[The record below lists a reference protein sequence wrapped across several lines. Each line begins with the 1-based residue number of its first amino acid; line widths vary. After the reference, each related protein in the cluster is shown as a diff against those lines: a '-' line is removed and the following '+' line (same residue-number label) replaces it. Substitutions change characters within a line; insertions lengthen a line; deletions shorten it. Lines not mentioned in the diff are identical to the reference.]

1 VLRRSSLIHNY
12 FNNPIWLGWLGGSK
26 KIKNNS
32 IKKRIKNNSIKN
44 NQTKPNPN
52 QKTRKNRAK
61 IEPNKKKPSKTKKNR
76 AKPSQKQKNQAKLVW
91 TGFCSKKSNR
101 NQSIWTNF
109 YFLKK
114 FNLIFFLYKN

>member
-32 IKKRIKNNSIKN
+32 IKN

-52 QKTRKNRAK
+52 QKTGKNRAK
-61 IEPNKKKPSKTKKNR
+61 IEPNKKNR

-101 NQSIWTNF
+101 N
-109 YFLKK
+109 
-114 FNLIFFLYKN
+114 